1 MITLD
6 SIREKNKNE
15 QSFLNTK
22 ITKNTLSQEEY
33 AEGREIFSQFVKPIN
48 EKSLYDYFKEC
59 EDI

>member
-22 ITKNTLSQEEY
+22 ITKNTFLKKNMQKEE
-33 AEGREIFSQFVKPIN
+33 K
-48 EKSLYDYFKEC
+48 YFHNL
-59 EDI
+59 